1 MIRIVFTFILKRFC
15 FLWGRNKKQKR
26 TGLQGFDT
34 VARARGGS
42 IVTGLVLALTL
53 GAGST
58 LAEERHKREI
68 YGRGKIFQN
77 VAAEHVVPLLR
88 NQARVT
94 HWENGEGMRPDGG
107 YVRIVWYGAD
117 GAEHACLQDR
127 EKGRTGGWGSGTYS
141 GFTKHLKFR
150 ALRYPLKKAVYSN
163 GDWYQLLRYDGQTG
177 DLTTFLASKGR
188 WWEADVGHLQ
198 ARIPAV
204 TWDICPGFPSA
215 KSLGTTV
222 NKKQTSRFY
231 FELLRQD
238 PGKRRLHPE
247 FVNEE
252 AHEWLTKE

>member
-1 MIRIVFTFILKRFC
+1 MNSFTK
-15 FLWGRNKKQKR
+15 
-26 TGLQGFDT
+26 T
-34 VARARGGS
+34 V
-42 IVTGLVLALTL
+42 VLVLAFA
-53 GAGST
+53 AGS
-58 LAEERHKREI
+58 AQAAERHKREV
-68 YGRGKIFQN
+68 YGEGQIFQN
-77 VAAEHVVPLLR
+77 VAAKHVVPLLR
-88 NQARVT
+88 NQAWVT
-94 HWENGEGMRPDGG
+94 HWENGEGWLPDGG
-107 YVRIVWYGAD
+107 YVGISWYGAD
-117 GAEHACLQDR
+117 GTEHGCLQDSV
-127 EKGRTGGWGSGTYS
+127 KGRSDGWGTATYS
-141 GFTKHLKFR
+141 GVTINLKSH
-150 ALRYPLKKAVYSN
+150 AVRYPLKKNVY
-163 GDWYQLLRYDGQTG
+163 GDGVGYQLLRYSGANG
-177 DLTTFLASKGR
+177 ELTTFMAKQGR